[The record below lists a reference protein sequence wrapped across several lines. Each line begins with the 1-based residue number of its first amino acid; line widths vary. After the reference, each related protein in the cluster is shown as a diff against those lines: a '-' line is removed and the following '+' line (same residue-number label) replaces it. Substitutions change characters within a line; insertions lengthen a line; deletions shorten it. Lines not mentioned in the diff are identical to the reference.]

1 MHEVSFASL
10 MHFSVGD
17 RKVQGAGGGL
27 EAFENRI
34 LLARRGWGRALPF
47 PLFVVVADQS
57 VKTREVLQL
66 NNCTLENGTLWASA
80 PLAFEEWVCNA
91 PTYEAF
97 RVVLTTCSGRYSEWA
112 ANGCCAYDRSVQVDN
127 LTSPIMLQMAF
138 NLPST
143 QTYILGPHMR
153 CKHHQP

>member
-1 MHEVSFASL
+1 MCQRLAACESDGQDSHL
-10 MHFSVGD
+10 
-17 RKVQGAGGGL
+17 R
-27 EAFENRI
+27 RI
-34 LLARRGWGRALPF
+34 LKQFEPPGGRERSLLRL

-66 NNCTLENGTLWASA
+66 NNCKLENGTLWASA
-80 PLAFEEWVCNA
+80 PLAFEEWVCDA
-91 PTYEAF
+91 PNYEAF

-138 NLPST
+138 NLPSI